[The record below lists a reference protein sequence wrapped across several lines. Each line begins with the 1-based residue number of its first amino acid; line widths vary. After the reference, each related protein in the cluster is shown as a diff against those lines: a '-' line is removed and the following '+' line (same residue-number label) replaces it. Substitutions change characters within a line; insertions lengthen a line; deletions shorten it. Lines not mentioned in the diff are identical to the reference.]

1 MRINVLNLGR
11 TVMPYAQKLSLES
24 LFKRQTLEPKLET
37 FGMVIAI
44 SRLSYSGRV
53 GKGLTLNNPGLGFA
67 ERELFRRIYKAAETM
82 PTTRRVKIIDKKEFV
97 AAALRKDCKTDED
110 DGVHSSHCG
119 TDQGEQSS
127 SCTIEKMTI
136 DPS

>member
-1 MRINVLNLGR
+1 MRINVPNLGR
-11 TVMPYAQKLSLES
+11 TVMPHAQKLSLES
-24 LFKRQTLEPKLET
+24 LFKRQTLEPKLEN

-44 SRLSYSGRV
+44 SRLPYSGRA

-67 ERELFRRIYKAAETM
+67 ERELVRRIYKAAETM
-82 PTTRRVKIIDKKEFV
+82 STTRRVKIIDKKEFV
-97 AAALRKDCKTDED
+97 AAALSKDCKTDED